1 MSINTANLITTPNGQ
16 AELAE
21 IHRVNAQLFTDQRE
35 ISIVLLFPY
44 IAISQKTPE
53 IIESISETTP
63 ELIKQEPCWAN
74 VDICQVQTYT
84 VQGVQKRDFTI
95 GGLFDVKQDISNART
110 IILYAQTHIIDSRS
124 ASKKEEDGG
133 RSAENIVAVN
143 YGYTAKILPYA
154 YTRILDNDGAYTESG
169 ITIGASRY
177 GRSRHRFYFNY
188 IIDNNDGIANDITV
202 NDNVYPY
209 SDGYLSKTL
218 FEISLERYQN
228 AIETEFNILK
238 ERAVTTHKEE
248 DQDEGD
254 NQTILGQKT
263 FVGHLKVANVSQD
276 KFSEIYPDSI
286 SYNNGRDDLA
296 VIKADVSTINGVS
309 ALEMIAGDVI
319 DPENQTTL
327 RIAHS
332 NNDDSY
338 NGLYFFINNG
348 NEPIASISRNDN
360 LSDYEFY
367 AKNIGVDNL
376 RIINNIEKT
385 DDNPLAIICKTSNNR
400 HTSSLYL
407 NQFFSGIY
415 TTALYTEAVRFFLL
429 NNKSI
434 KFGDEADFGTV
445 PIKGLIKSLYTNDV
459 GGLYTL
465 VISLVNGVDGDGF
478 SRGDEIYT
486 GKSVGTGTISI
497 TCAEGPGEP
506 GLKPNTYKYRPLQSI
521 AFYRGTT
528 TYTVSVFAILESY

>member
-16 AELAE
+16 TELAE
-21 IHRVNAQLFTDQRE
+21 IHRVNAQLFADQRE

-44 IAISQKTPE
+44 ITISQKTPE

-84 VQGVQKRDFTI
+84 VQGIQKRDFTI
-95 GGLFDVKQDISNART
+95 GGLFDVKQDINNART
-110 IILYAQTHIIDSRS
+110 IILYAQTYIIDSRS
-124 ASKKEEDGG
+124 ASKKEEDGN
-133 RSAENIVAVN
+133 RSATNIVEVN

-154 YTRILDNDGAYTESG
+154 YTRILDSDGAYTESG

-188 IIDNNDGIANDITV
+188 IIDNNDGIADNITV

-218 FEISLERYQN
+218 FEISLERYQK
-228 AIETEFNILK
+228 AIETDFNTLK

-248 DQDEGD
+248 DPDEGD
-254 NQTILGQKT
+254 NQTIRGEKT

-276 KFSEIYPDSI
+276 KFSEIYSDRI
-286 SYNNGRDDLA
+286 SYNDGRDDLA
-296 VIKADVSTINGVS
+296 VIKADVSTANSTS

-319 DPENQTTL
+319 DPENQTKL
-327 RIAHS
+327 RITHS
-332 NNDDSY
+332 NDNNSY
-338 NGLYFFINNG
+338 NGLYFSINSED
-348 NEPIASISRNDN
+348 EPIASISHNDN
-360 LSDYEFY
+360 LSDYELY

-385 DDNPLAIICKTSNNR
+385 NDNPLAIICKTSNNR
-400 HTSSLYL
+400 HTSSIYL
-407 NQFFSGIY
+407 NQFFSGKY
-415 TTALYTEAVRFFLL
+415 ATALYTEAVRFFLL

-434 KFGDEADFGTV
+434 KFEDEADFGTV
-445 PIKGLIKSLYTNDV
+445 PIKGLVKSLYANDV

-465 VISLVNGVDGDGF
+465 SISLVNGVDGDGF

-486 GKSVGTGTISI
+486 GKSVGTGTINI

-506 GLKPNTYKYRPLQSI
+506 GLKPNTYKYHPLQSI
-521 AFYRGTT
+521 AFYRETT
-528 TYTVSVFAILESY
+528 TYRVSVFAILESY